1 MPRAAFKQ
9 IGSFGANLPREASLL
24 EQNLRQ
30 KFAADDAAPTANAMT
45 QTPTIVAAYTA
56 RFGELVRVDPTTG
69 AFTVTLPD
77 PGDPISDVIRIV
89 NVGTSGATV
98 TLAALNSSSTVNGVA
113 SYIFAG
119 TRATITLW
127 PDRLSSD
134 WAVFA

>member
-1 MPRAAFKQ
+1 MSRAAFKL

-56 RFGELVRVDPTTG
+56 RFGELVRVNPTTG

-77 PGDPISDVIRIV
+77 PGDPLSDVIRLV
-89 NVGTSGATV
+89 NVSTSGITV
-98 TLAALNSSSTVNGVA
+98 TLAALNASSTVNGA
-113 SYIFAG
+113 SSYIFAG

-127 PDRLSSD
+127 PDRLSRN